1 MLAAN
6 SQLFYT
12 CFMRIFTAILLSA
25 ALSAC
30 SSDSDDDTIVDD
42 VRAPEVI
49 YNEAQDNLEE
59 GNYKTAAEG
68 FLQVERDHPYS
79 KWANQAQVQAAYS
92 YYKNEKYDDAVNTL
106 ERFVKLNPGNQ
117 DVPYAYYLIAL
128 SFYNQISDVGRDQEM
143 TNRARDALKNVAV
156 RYPDSDYGKD
166 AKFKL
171 DLVEDHLAGKEMEV
185 GRYYLKRRDYVG
197 AVNRFKRVV
206 EDYPTTVQA
215 EEALYRLVEAYDAM
229 GVTPE
234 AQKYASVLGYNYPG
248 GEWYKNAY
256 DLVLEG
262 KEPVT
267 AAGSKESWYK
277 IW

>member
-1 MLAAN
+1 MRFFTIVLFLSSLAA
-6 SQLFYT
+6 
-12 CFMRIFTAILLSA
+12 
-25 ALSAC
+25 C
-30 SSDSDDDTIVDD
+30 SGDKKEELVDD

-68 FLQVERDHPYS
+68 FLAVERDHPYS
-79 KWANQAQVQAAYS
+79 KWANQAQVQAAYA
-92 YYKNEKYDDAVNTL
+92 YYQDEKYDDAINTL

-128 SFYNQISDVGRDQEM
+128 SHYNQISDVGRDQEM
-143 TNRARDALKNVAV
+143 TIKAREALKNVAV
-156 RYPDSDYGKD
+156 RYPESDYGRD

-197 AVNRFKRVV
+197 AINRFKRVV

-215 EEALYRLVEAYDAM
+215 EEALYRLVESYQAL
-229 GVTPE
+229 GVIPE
-234 AQKYASVLGYNYPG
+234 AQKYASVLGHNYPS

-256 DLVLEG
+256 ALVLEG

-267 AAGSKESWYK
+267 ASGSKESWYK